1 VSDDADSDELGVS
14 DLVLT
19 PGGQWSGLLFDNP
32 ALGLRPW
39 LSWSFTFPFADVSR
53 DYGSS
58 PVSLAIEWVLIDTA
72 SWRDMAG
79 HTARSP
85 RFADTTEASVY
96 FFEHHRYESVDL
108 HILDQRDLGI
118 QVAAQVSGDL
128 DGLGIDSVAV
138 DGWLTF
144 TGIHVSLSTARS
156 AEEAKTRLQ
165 DFTDATGL
173 FPSPGVAAGIF
184 LFAPNRPAASTNDQE
199 PGLHFR

>member
-1 VSDDADSDELGVS
+1 
-14 DLVLT
+14 
-19 PGGQWSGLLFDNP
+19 
-32 ALGLRPW
+32 
-39 LSWSFTFPFADVSR
+39 
-53 DYGSS
+53 
-58 PVSLAIEWVLIDTA
+58 
-72 SWRDMAG
+72 MAG
-79 HTARSP
+79 HTVRSP

-173 FPSPGVAAGIF
+173 FPSPGPAAGIV

-199 PGLHFR
+199 PGFHFR